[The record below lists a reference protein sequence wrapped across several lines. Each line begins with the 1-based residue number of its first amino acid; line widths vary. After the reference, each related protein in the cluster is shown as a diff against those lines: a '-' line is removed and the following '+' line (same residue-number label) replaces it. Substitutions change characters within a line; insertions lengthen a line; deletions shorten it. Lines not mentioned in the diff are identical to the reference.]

1 MESEPITQAF
11 HRYFE
16 LSEPRGV
23 DALDT
28 VFRLRYDVYCREFQF
43 EREEDCPGGRESDEY
58 DTGSWHCVM
67 HHRASRFAAGCVRI
81 VPVAGSGEHHELPME
96 KHCRD
101 SFYDIPE
108 RPDRLDRDTICEV
121 SRLAVHGMFRRRQGE
136 HKTPL
141 GDVYSLQI
149 PPHHART
156 FPLLALGLF
165 MSATAMA
172 MLHRKEHAF
181 AMMEPALAR
190 ILRRSGLPATQVGE
204 LQDYHGRRAAFHIN
218 QETALRGIEQSEL
231 LRDLY
236 NHAYQKLATQQGT
249 PSASATKERAA

>member
-16 LSEPRGV
+16 LSEPHKA
-23 DALDT
+23 DALDAI
-28 VFRLRYDVYCREFQF
+28 FRLRYDVYCREFQF
-43 EREEDCPGGRESDEY
+43 EREEDFPDGRETDAY
-58 DTGSWHCVM
+58 DAGSLHCVM
-67 HHRASRFAAGCVRI
+67 HHRATGVAAGCVRI
-81 VPVAGSGEHHELPME
+81 VPVTGTGVHQELPME

-121 SRLAVHGMFRRRQGE
+121 SRLAVHGLFRRRQGE
-136 HKTPL
+136 HKTPM

-172 MLHRKEHAF
+172 MLHRKDHAF

-204 LQDYHGRRAAFHIN
+204 LQDYHGQRAAFHIHR
-218 QETALRGIEQSEL
+218 ETALRSIEESDL

-236 NHAYQKLATQQGT
+236 SHAHRELASQQGPAPT
-249 PSASATKERAA
+249 SATLERVA